1 MKSIKSSYWFTL
13 LSLLGLVVCIIVW
26 NSWLAVDQQVPLTYE
41 IAIFCIPL
49 LVFLKGVFSGKRG
62 TYVTLMVVA
71 FFYFLMGVW
80 HIIEP
85 SERLYGVVITI
96 LSLGLYLGGYFY
108 AKNHDKIA
116 QAKFDAEEAAALKQQ
131 KS

>member
-1 MKSIKSSYWFTL
+1 MKSIKSSYLLTL
-13 LSLLGLVVCIIVW
+13 SSLLGLVISIIVW
-26 NSWLAVDQQVPLTYE
+26 NGWLAPSQGVPVPFE
-41 IAIFCIPL
+41 IAVFCIPL
-49 LVFLKGVFSGKRG
+49 LLFVRGVLQGKRG

-85 SERLYGVVITI
+85 SERMFGILITV
-96 LSLGLYLGGYFY
+96 LSIGLYLGGYFY

-116 QAKFDAEEAAALKQQ
+116 QAKFDAEEAEALRQQ
-131 KS
+131 